1 MQTMTFSQIRQH
13 LATAID
19 TVVHNH
25 SPIVITRQNK
35 EPVVMISLDDYKSI
49 EETAYLMQSMTNAS
63 RLNSA
68 IAQLEAAQGKTRE
81 LIEE

>member
-19 TVVHNH
+19 TVVNSH
-25 SPIVITRQNK
+25 SPIIITRQNK
-35 EPVVMISLDDYKSI
+35 EPVVMLSLDDYRAI

-68 IAQLEAAQGKTRE
+68 ISQLEAGQGKVRE

>member
-1 MQTMTFSQIRQH
+1 MQTISFSQIRQH
-13 LATAID
+13 LATTID
-19 TVVHNH
+19 TVVNNH
-25 SPIVITRQNK
+25 SPIIITRQNK

-68 IAQLEAAQGKTRE
+68 IAQLEAGQGKTRE
-81 LIEE
+81 LLEE

>member
-1 MQTMTFSQIRQH
+1 MQTISFSQMRQN

-19 TVVHNH
+19 TVVNNH
-25 SPIVITRQNK
+25 SPIIITRQNK

-49 EETAYLMQSMTNAS
+49 EETAYLMQSMANAS

-68 IAQLEAAQGKTRE
+68 IAQLEAGQGTKRE

>member
-1 MQTMTFSQIRQH
+1 MTFSQIRQH

-19 TVVHNH
+19 AVVHNH
-25 SPIVITRQNK
+25 SPIIITRQNK

-68 IAQLEAAQGKTRE
+68 IAQLEAGQGTKKE

>member
-1 MQTMTFSQIRQH
+1 
-13 LATAID
+13 
-19 TVVHNH
+19 
-25 SPIVITRQNK
+25 RQNK
-35 EPVVMISLDDYKSI
+35 EPVVLISLDDYKSI

-68 IAQLEAAQGKTRE
+68 IAQLEAGQGTKRE

>member
-1 MQTMTFSQIRQH
+1 MQTMTFSHMRQN

-19 TVVHNH
+19 NVVDNH
-25 SPIVITRQNK
+25 SPIIITRQNK
-35 EPVVMISLDDYKSI
+35 DSVVMLSLEDYKSI

-68 IAQLEAAQGKTRE
+68 ISQLEAGLGKTKS
-81 LIEE
+81 